1 MVDINPIRPKL
12 AIEILNSNQVAEI
25 RAATLHI
32 LETVGVHFPS
42 ERALS
47 IFAKHGAT
55 VDSELQIVRLSPD
68 LVLEAMSHAPR
79 VYTLSGRVE
88 GTDLTLDGKSS
99 YFSTDGSGT
108 ETIDLKTGKYR
119 ASSKADVAMMAHVS
133 DYLSSVAFY
142 WPIVSAQDFGRTA
155 SLHELD
161 ASFNNTVKHI
171 QSPTIMGE
179 KMARYSLE
187 MAEII
192 AGSKEALRKSPPLS
206 ILVCTI
212 APLSQDKKGIE
223 GAMAFAEAGAPV
235 GFMAMPNIGSTSP
248 ATMGGAL
255 VVGNAEVVSAMV
267 LMQLVAPGAPVFH
280 SILASIMDP
289 RSGNYIASMSEK
301 YLCNAAAVQLA
312 HDWGVPSLGGAFS
325 VDCPDPVSWQLGR
338 DSVYTSLLTP
348 LTGADMVEGFGLL
361 RAATL
366 LMPEQIIFDDEI
378 YHTHRN
384 LAEGIDTTSD
394 KLAVDVIQEVGPGRH
409 FLAQKHTRKHVRDIW
424 IPELTHPRLS
434 QGGKPSSDI
443 RKRARAKFDRILAE
457 HKPEPLK
464 ETVQVELRAIL
475 KAAEQ
480 ESGM

>member
-1 MVDINPIRPKL
+1 MVDIYPIQPKL
-12 AIEILNSNQVAEI
+12 AVEILNSNQVAEI

-47 IFAKHGAT
+47 IFAKHGAM
-55 VDSELQIVRLSPD
+55 VDSERQIVRLSPD

-212 APLSQDKKGIE
+212 APLSQDKKGVQD
-223 GAMAFAEAGAPV
+223 GV
-235 GFMAMPNIGSTSP
+235 
-248 ATMGGAL
+248 
-255 VVGNAEVVSAMV
+255 
-267 LMQLVAPGAPVFH
+267 
-280 SILASIMDP
+280 
-289 RSGNYIASMSEK
+289 
-301 YLCNAAAVQLA
+301 LCN
-312 HDWGVPSLGGAFS
+312 DCSGVGGIKLYDFLFEA
-325 VDCPDPVSWQLGR
+325 
-338 DSVYTSLLTP
+338 
-348 LTGADMVEGFGLL
+348 
-361 RAATL
+361 
-366 LMPEQIIFDDEI
+366 
-378 YHTHRN
+378 N
-384 LAEGIDTTSD
+384 D
-394 KLAVDVIQEVGPGRH
+394 K
-409 FLAQKHTRKHVRDIW
+409 T
-424 IPELTHPRLS
+424 
-434 QGGKPSSDI
+434 
-443 RKRARAKFDRILAE
+443 
-457 HKPEPLK
+457 
-464 ETVQVELRAIL
+464 
-475 KAAEQ
+475 
-480 ESGM
+480 